1 MNEETKRKLLVLPI
15 KLEPRTNRVVKR
27 AYYSI
32 VALIMI
38 ALACVFIAGICW
50 FIVN

>member
-1 MNEETKRKLLVLPI
+1 MSEETKRKLINLPI
-15 KLEPRTNRVVKR
+15 KLEPRTYRVVKR

-32 VALIMI
+32 VGVLMI
-38 ALACVFIAGICW
+38 ALACVFIAGVCW

>member
-1 MNEETKRKLLVLPI
+1 MSEETKRKLITLPI
-15 KLEPRTNRVVKR
+15 KLESRTYRVVKH

-32 VALIMI
+32 VAIIMI
-38 ALACVFIAGICW
+38 ALACVFIAGVCW